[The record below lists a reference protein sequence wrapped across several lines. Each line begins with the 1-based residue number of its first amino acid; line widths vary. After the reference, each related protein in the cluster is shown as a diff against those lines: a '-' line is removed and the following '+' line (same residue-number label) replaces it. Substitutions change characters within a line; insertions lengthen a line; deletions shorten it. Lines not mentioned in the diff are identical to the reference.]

1 MSKPLFILLGCGH
14 VAKRHLEQITTHGTL
29 VAVCDTDKQ
38 KAKALATQY
47 KVPYFTDSHTLFQS
61 GITANIVVICTPN
74 ALHAQ
79 QATAAMR
86 AGYHVLV
93 EKPMALQGVAAT
105 ALCATAKATGKHVFT
120 VLQNRFN
127 SAVQQLKQALEQQLL
142 GKPYSIQI
150 TCFWNREEAYY
161 KESDWKGKKGMDG
174 GALFTQCS
182 HFIDLA
188 CWLLGPISNVHA
200 LLDNAAKKLG
210 NEGEDTGIVT
220 FLFENGVTGS
230 LHFSTNSYAQ
240 NMEGAITLLAEK
252 GTVKIGGPYLD
263 HISYQQTAVSLPEM
277 QQSVAPLHALYDALM
292 NTLLHNH
299 PNYAPPEEV
308 AATIVLIERIYAE
321 AHLATSGMPAQVQR
335 IGIRNVQFGEG
346 VKVVEPVN
354 LYGCSIGAHSFIGP
368 FVEIQDDVQI
378 GEHCRIQSHSFICSL
393 VTLGHHCFIGHGVMF
408 VNDTF
413 SDGGPAGGDR
423 LKWKSTHIGNHV
435 SIGSNATILP
445 VSICD
450 HVVIGAGAVVTKDIT
465 NAGTYAGN
473 PAQRIR

>member
-1 MSKPLFILLGCGH
+1 MSRPLFILLGCGH
-14 VAKRHLEQITTHGTL
+14 VAKRHLDQITIHGTL
-29 VAVCDTDKQ
+29 VAVCDTDEQ
-38 KAKALATQY
+38 KVKTLAAQY
-47 KVPYFTDSHTLFQS
+47 GVPYFTDSNTLFQS
-61 GITANIVVICTPN
+61 GITANIVVICTLN
-74 ALHAQ
+74 AMHAQ
-79 QATAAMR
+79 QAHAAIR
-86 AGYHVLV
+86 AGYHVLT
-93 EKPMALQGVAAT
+93 EKPMALQSAAAT
-105 ALCATAKATGKHVFT
+105 ALCAAAAETGKHLFT

-127 SAVQQLKQALEQQLL
+127 PAIQQLKQALTQQLL

-161 KESDWKGKKGMDG
+161 RESNWKGKKGLDG

-188 CWLLGPISNVHA
+188 CWLLGPIANVHA
-200 LLDNAAKKLG
+200 LLNNAAKKSG

-263 HISYQQTAVSLPEM
+263 QISYQQTAVSLPDI
-277 QQSVAPLHALYDALM
+277 QQSVAPLHALYDAVV

-299 PNYAPPEEV
+299 PNYAPPQEV
-308 AATIVLIERIYAE
+308 AATIALIERIYAQ
-321 AHLATSGMPAQVQR
+321 AHTATSGMPVQMQR
-335 IGIRNVQFGEG
+335 IGIRDVQFGEH

-354 LYGCSIGAHSFIGP
+354 LYGCSIGSHSFIGP
-368 FVEIQDDVQI
+368 FVEIQNDVRI
-378 GEHCRIQSHSFICSL
+378 GDHCRIQSHSFICSL
-393 VTLGHHCFIGHGVMF
+393 VTMGNHCFIGHGVMF

-413 SDGGPAGGDR
+413 SNGGPAGGDR
-423 LKWKSTHIGNHV
+423 SKWRSTHIGDHV

-465 NAGTYAGN
+465 EPGIYAGN